1 MEAHAQS
8 FVMPLLDDLL
18 ADESRRQQEF
28 PVVREHVFLAH
39 AGVTILPR
47 RVTKIMQEH
56 LEASCLRMQEY
67 PEAWKAVTETR
78 GIAARLIAARSSE
91 ISLIGPTSV
100 GLSLVASGLPWRA
113 GDEIVINPDDYPANV
128 YPWRDLERH
137 GVVIRELRPER
148 LGEITPQLV
157 EEALTPRTR
166 LVALASCH
174 YLSGYRIDVDAI
186 GRLVRGRG
194 IWFCLDAIQTVGAFD
209 TRVDHVDF
217 LSADSH
223 KWMLGPMTA
232 GLFYVRDEWQE
243 ILRPGLLGSW
253 NVRSPNFIAQS
264 GIEFERG
271 GRRYEPGALNINGIL
286 GMRAG
291 IELIEEMGINAIS
304 HQLLQLKKRLH
315 ERLAPLGFEFLGPSP
330 DSPSASGI
338 TTVWHPQLKL
348 ETIQQGL
355 ATQQI
360 SVSLRH
366 TRDGRS
372 HIRFSP
378 HFYNTLV
385 EMDRVADVIET
396 LVADQ

>member
-1 MEAHAQS
+1 LII
-8 FVMPLLDDLL
+8 MPTLSDLL
-18 ADESRRQQEF
+18 SDESLRAEEF
-28 PVVREHVFLAH
+28 PLVRDSIFLAH

-47 RVTKIMQEH
+47 RVVRVMQEH
-56 LEASCLRMQEY
+56 LEQSCLRMQEY

-78 GIAARLIAARSSE
+78 GIAAGLIGAKASE
-91 ISLIGPTSV
+91 ISLLGPTSV
-100 GLSLVASGLPWRA
+100 GLSLVAAGLPWKA
-113 GDEIVINPDDYPANV
+113 GDEVVMNPDDYPANV
-128 YPWRDLERH
+128 YPWRELERQ
-137 GVVIRELRPER
+137 GVIVRELKPAS
-148 LGEITPQLV
+148 LGEITPDLV
-157 EEALTPRTR
+157 EAALTPRTR

-186 GRLVRGRG
+186 GQLVRGRG
-194 IWFCLDAIQTVGAFD
+194 IWFCLDAIQTVGAFE

-232 GLFYVRDEWQE
+232 GIFYVRDEWQD

-253 NVRSPNFIAQS
+253 NVRSPNFIAQA

-291 IELIEEMGINAIS
+291 IELIEEMGLPAIS
-304 HQLLQLKKRLH
+304 EQLIRLKTRLH
-315 ERLAPLGFEFLGPSP
+315 GRLAPMGFEFLGPPPESP
-330 DSPSASGI
+330 AASGI

-348 ETIQQGL
+348 EPIQEGL
-355 ATQQI
+355 ASRRI
-360 SVSLRH
+360 AVSLRH
-366 TRDGRS
+366 TRDGRA

-378 HFYNTLV
+378 HFYNTV
-385 EMDRVADVIET
+385 TEMDRVADA
-396 LVADQ
+396 VAELAAAQGD

>member
-1 MEAHAQS
+1 MSA
-8 FVMPLLDDLL
+8 LDELL
-18 ADESRRQQEF
+18 ADETRRQEEF
-28 PVVREHVFLAH
+28 PVARDSIFLAH

-47 RVTKIMQEH
+47 RVTRVMQEH
-56 LEASCLRMQEY
+56 LEDSCVRMQEY

-78 GIAARLIAARSSE
+78 GVAARLIGAKASE
-91 ISLIGPTSV
+91 ISLIGPTSI

-113 GDEIVINPDDYPANV
+113 GDEVVMNPDDYPANV

-137 GVVIRELRPER
+137 GVIVRELKPER
-148 LGEITPQLV
+148 LGEITPELV
-157 EEALTPRTR
+157 EAALTPRTR

-186 GRLVRGRG
+186 GQLVRGRG

-232 GLFYVRDEWQE
+232 GIFYVRDEWQDT
-243 ILRPGLLGSW
+243 LRPGLLGSW
-253 NVRSPNFIAQS
+253 NVRSPNFIAQA

-291 IELIEEMGINAIS
+291 IELIEEMGISGIS
-304 HQLLQLKKRLH
+304 RQLLQLKKRLH
-315 ERLAPLGFEFLGPSP
+315 ERLKPLGFEFLGPSP
-330 DSPSASGI
+330 ESPAASGI
-338 TTVWHPQLKL
+338 TTVWHPKLKL
-348 ETIQQGL
+348 EPIQEGL
-355 ATQQI
+355 AAQRI
-360 SVSLRH
+360 AVSLRH
-366 TRDGRS
+366 TRDGRA

-378 HFYNTLV
+378 HFYNTV
-385 EMDRVADVIET
+385 AEMDRVADAVER
-396 LVADQ
+396 LVMGLASL